1 MKRMVNN
8 RQQIIKLVVENKQA
22 FRDLGAKSVGLFG
35 SFARSEQTN
44 KSDVDLLV
52 DFLPGRKSYRN
63 FLKLADLA
71 EKLVGREVEVLTPQ
85 SISPYMV
92 SHIEKETEY
101 VQTA

>member
-1 MKRMVNN
+1 MVSNK
-8 RQQIIKLVVENKQA
+8 QQIIKLVIKNKQA

-35 SFARSEQTN
+35 SFARDGQTN

-63 FLKLADLA
+63 LLGLADLA
-71 EKLVGREVEVLTPQ
+71 EKLVGREVEVLTLQ
-85 SISPYMV
+85 SVTPSLASYIKRDV
-92 SHIEKETEY
+92 EY